1 MLQLQTCF
9 GRKVFS
15 VGMPCFYS
23 LSLLVLTDIIA
34 QIVAA
39 CQGKYLFSL

>member
-23 LSLLVLTDIIA
+23 LSLLPLTDIIA
-34 QIVAA
+34 
-39 CQGKYLFSL
+39 